1 MFNSYK
7 NLAPI
12 LDMIPCQ
19 VIELKTIGIG
29 REEEEEEVC
38 PVFHTHFSK
47 KKPQIKKKNPILKT
61 YFVL

>member
-38 PVFHTHFSK
+38 AKVYIFFPSAW
-47 KKPQIKKKNPILKT
+47 ILVAFNI
-61 YFVL
+61 Y